1 MAKIGTLLI
10 VILAIIVLS
19 SIITGVVVF
28 VQDEMGLATG
38 VGRVAVI
45 KLDGEIMSEGGPS
58 LFSSSVPLTPDR
70 VKGDIDRAN
79 SLGVDAILFEVNS
92 PGGTVLATKEIGEEI
107 EKINITKIAL
117 VKEMAASGGYWI
129 TTNTDYIIADDM
141 SIVGSI
147 GVIGSYLEFSG
158 LMDKYGVGYEQL
170 TAGKYKDAGTP
181 YRNMTTEEKQLFQER
196 LDIIHNEFK
205 KEVAENRHMTQQE
218 VDAVSEGLF
227 YMGSQSVEN
236 KLIDQTGNR
245 DTAEQKL
252 KEMLNATEI
261 KFIDI
266 EEPPTLLESLA
277 KAMSS
282 SFFYMGK
289 GIGTAL
295 TEVKAPVSNVEVYT

>member
-1 MAKIGTLLI
+1 MAKIGTVLIIILALI
-10 VILAIIVLS
+10 VVS
-19 SIITGVVVF
+19 SIITGIIVF
-28 VQDEMGLATG
+28 VEDEMGLASG

-45 KLDGEIMSEGGPS
+45 KLDGEIMSEAQPS
-58 LFSSSVPLTPDR
+58 LFSSGTALTPER
-70 VKGDIDRAN
+70 VKNDIDKAQ

-107 EKINITKIAL
+107 KKVNITKIAL

-129 TTNTDYIIADDM
+129 TSNTDYIIADDM

-158 LMDKYGVGYEQL
+158 LMDKYGVKYEQL
-170 TAGKYKDAGTP
+170 TAGKYKDIGSP
-181 YRNMTTEEKQLFQER
+181 YRNMTAEEKNMYQNI
-196 LDIIHNEFK
+196 LDITHQEFK
-205 KEVAENRHMTQQE
+205 DEVATNRHMTKGE
-218 VDAVSEGLF
+218 IDSVSEGLF
-227 YMGSQSVEN
+227 YLGSQSVEN

-252 KEMLNATEI
+252 KEMLNVTEI

-266 EEPPTLLESLA
+266 AEPPSLLEALT
-277 KAMSS
+277 KAMSEF
-282 SFFYMGK
+282 SFQVGN

-295 TEVKAPVSNVEVYT
+295 TEVKARPSSIEVYT